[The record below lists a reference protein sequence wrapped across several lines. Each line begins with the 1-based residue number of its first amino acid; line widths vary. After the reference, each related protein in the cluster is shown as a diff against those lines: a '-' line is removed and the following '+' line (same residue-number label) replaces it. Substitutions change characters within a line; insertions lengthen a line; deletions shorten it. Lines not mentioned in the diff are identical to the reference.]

1 MILRYVRHSSQ
12 FEVEPKLKEDSTSKV
27 SKEEQKESKS
37 TWSGLYKKVSTLFPY
52 LWPKEKPGLQV
63 RVVVCVLLLLA
74 LRGINVLVPRLNKK
88 IIDGLAAEKPE
99 FSYDTILLFA
109 LVSLLQGGVGRQSGL
124 VTNLKSI
131 LWIRWGKAILMFKP

>member
-1 MILRYVRHSSQ
+1 MILRYVRHSPQ

-37 TWSGLYKKVSTLFPY
+37 TWSGLYKKVSILFPY